1 MKMLTLLVAVSLLV
15 VAGCGDTDDSS
26 SDEQTTTAASS
37 AQSCIDRWNAE
48 TNGDYQTVL
57 AGVISATGGDPEKF
71 RAGTWPGSERTVS
84 YRSAKDAF
92 ADTTGKA
99 QVPSGACLI
108 ILPSTHA
115 GEGTFFEDQG
125 KWYLVW
131 APADV
136 KTPDEFPRDAKRSIA
151 EAETAT
157 ADALGKLTLN

>member
-1 MKMLTLLVAVSLLV
+1 MKMLTLLVALSLLV
-15 VAGCGDTDDSS
+15 AAGCGDDDDS

-57 AGVISATGGDPEKF
+57 AGIISATGGDPEKF
-71 RAGTWPGSERTVS
+71 RAGTWPESERTAS

-92 ADTTGKA
+92 AGTTGKA

-115 GEGTFFEDQG
+115 GEGTFFEGQD

-131 APADV
+131 APSGA

-151 EAETAT
+151 ETDRAT